1 MAFNPL
7 DVVNVISNLLGEKDT
22 SNETAQLMTELEYAH
37 IRDLIPFKYYEK
49 DSGLFINDQSIGFI
63 IETQPLIGANEQLVE
78 SFNRILQSNIPR
90 DHYLQVSL
98 LGSKAVKEII
108 DFGLKDFECKGE

>member
-37 IRDLIPFKYYEK
+37 IRDLIPFKYYDK

-63 IETQPLIGANEQLVE
+63 IESSRLRA
-78 SFNRILQSNIPR
+78 
-90 DHYLQVSL
+90 
-98 LGSKAVKEII
+98 AV
-108 DFGLKDFECKGE
+108 C

>member
-37 IRDLIPFKYYEK
+37 IRDLIPFKYYDK
-49 DSGLFINDQSIGFI
+49 DSGL
-63 IETQPLIGANEQLVE
+63 LL
-78 SFNRILQSNIPR
+78 LK
-90 DHYLQVSL
+90 HSL
-98 LGSKAVKEII
+98 
-108 DFGLKDFECKGE
+108 